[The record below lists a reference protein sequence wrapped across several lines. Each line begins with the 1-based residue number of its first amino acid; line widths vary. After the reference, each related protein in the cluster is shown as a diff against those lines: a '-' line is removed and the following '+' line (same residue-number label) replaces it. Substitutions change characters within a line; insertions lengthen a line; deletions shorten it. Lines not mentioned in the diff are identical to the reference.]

1 MYQISD
7 DRVYSIKRVMSS
19 DNYILKR
26 HNGLKVLTINNLK
39 QKQFTIKQLLE
50 FKDDYA
56 NYTDSL

>member
-1 MYQISD
+1 
-7 DRVYSIKRVMSS
+7 MSS

-39 QKQFTIKQLLE
+39 QKQITIKQLLE